1 MTDFELHAE
10 LARLDQQKGLAKMNR
25 KKRYYRSKLD
35 LYQGELL
42 QLHRA
47 GATTAELQRW
57 LQGKRIHVVWTTV
70 DRWVK
75 KHGQI

>member
-1 MTDFELHAE
+1 MTNFEIHAA

-47 GATTAELQRW
+47 GATTAELRQW

-75 KHGQI
+75 KYG

>member
-1 MTDFELHAE
+1 MTDFEIYAA

-75 KHGQI
+75 KHG